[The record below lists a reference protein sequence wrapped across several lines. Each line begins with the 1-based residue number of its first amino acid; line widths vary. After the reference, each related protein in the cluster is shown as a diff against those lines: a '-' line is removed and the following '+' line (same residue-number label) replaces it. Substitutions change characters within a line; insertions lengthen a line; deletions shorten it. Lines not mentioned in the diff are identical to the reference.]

1 MSSNISKQLDYFA
14 TKYYTVIKNI
24 KRRIK
29 MTQFFNNENIVSR
42 IDLVMYVKPGTG
54 NAIHHNRPNH
64 GLALNC
70 DGIKEYIFSD
80 KKVIVE
86 KNEIIYLPKYSDYD
100 VSAFENGGCYAINF
114 DFTDDCTFDS
124 FVFKPKNIMNFT
136 DCFKTAERCWKMKKS
151 GFYSKTMSELYN
163 IISMMQQQNSAEYI
177 SKNKSEIIKPALDYI
192 HTNYTTEQINMQQL
206 SSMCQISYE
215 YFRRL
220 FENFYG
226 ISPVKYVNNLKI
238 TRAKELIES
247 GMYSVTE
254 AAFASG
260 YTDMS
265 HFCREFKK
273 STGFAPSRYGK

>member
-1 MSSNISKQLDYFA
+1 
-14 TKYYTVIKNI
+14 
-24 KRRIK
+24 
-29 MTQFFNNENIVSR
+29 
-42 IDLVMYVKPGTG
+42 
-54 NAIHHNRPNH
+54 
-64 GLALNC
+64 
-70 DGIKEYIFSD
+70 
-80 KKVIVE
+80 
-86 KNEIIYLPKYSDYD
+86 
-100 VSAFENGGCYAINF
+100 
-114 DFTDDCTFDS
+114 
-124 FVFKPKNIMNFT
+124 
-136 DCFKTAERCWKMKKS
+136 
-151 GFYSKTMSELYN
+151 
-163 IISMMQQQNSAEYI
+163 
-177 SKNKSEIIKPALDYI
+177 
-192 HTNYTTEQINMQQL
+192 MQQL

-265 HFCREFKK
+265 HFSREFKK